1 MSIIFHIIRSPILI
15 ISHGDKEIPVVPIY
29 FWPLRGTPSLII
41 KLFKCT
47 RAAFGLWS
55 GAVFCHC
62 LKVVAC

>member
-1 MSIIFHIIRSPILI
+1 MAS
-15 ISHGDKEIPVVPIY
+15 KEIPVVPIY

-55 GAVFCHC
+55 GAVFCYC